1 MKYSPLA
8 RSISLGTLAVAL
20 SLPIAAQAAFIE
32 DSKASLELRNFY
44 MNRDYQNSTTNTGV
58 KPQLVTGTGGTTG
71 VPAEYRNKNE
81 EWAQGFLLKYESG
94 FTEGTIG
101 FGLDAIGTLGVK
113 LDSGRGTAGT
123 GLLLQDKETGKA
135 QDTYS
140 KLGATAKFRASNSVL
155 KVGTVIPKL
164 PTVSSSDTRLLPQT
178 FKGGMLNI
186 QEFEGLTVDL
196 GHLDRVNNKASQDHQ
211 ALRVNALQSN
221 SLKYKK
227 KNAAHNTNR
236 VASRRADSN
245 AFDFASLSYKWGETG
260 LTTGYHYGKLDDFY
274 KQHIVNGV
282 YTIQLADNQSLKTD
296 LRYAKT
302 SEDGKSGI
310 DNKAISGMLT
320 YSLGYNSFGLGYQKM
335 SGDTGYAY
343 LAETDPF
350 LTNYIQV
357 RDFAAQDEKSWQV
370 RYDYNFAGLGIPG
383 LNLMTR
389 YVKGSNID
397 MGVDAV
403 TKVKKSRGNEWERD
417 TDISYT
423 FQDGPLKNLGVK
435 WRNSTV
441 RSDISVGKVDENRLI
456 VSYTIPLL

>member
-1 MKYSPLA
+1 MKFSPLA

-20 SLPIAAQAAFIE
+20 SIPMAAQAAFIE

-44 MNRDYQNSTTNTGV
+44 MNRDFRHDDAKHQKINPTYTIGQKRQS
-58 KPQLVTGTGGTTG
+58 K
-71 VPAEYRNKNE
+71 AE

-94 FTEGTIG
+94 FTEGTVG
-101 FGLDAIGTLGVK
+101 VGVDAVGSLGLK

-123 GLLLQDKETGKA
+123 GLLLQDRETGKA
-135 QDTYS
+135 QDSYS
-140 KLGATAKFRASNSVL
+140 KLAAAAKFKVSDSVL
-155 KVGTVIPKL
+155 KVGNVMPKL
-164 PTVSSSDTRLLPQT
+164 PVISSSDTRLLPQS
-178 FKGGMLNI
+178 FKGGTLNV
-186 QEFEGLTVDL
+186 QEIEGLSVDL
-196 GHLDRVNNKASQDHQ
+196 GRLDRVNNKASQDHE
-211 ALRVNALQSN
+211 ALKVNGLQSK
-221 SLKYKK
+221 SLKYAK
-227 KNAAHNTNR
+227 KNEAHKLTNR
-236 VASRRADSN
+236 RQDSN
-245 AFDFASLSYKWGETG
+245 AFDFASLSYKWGDTG

-282 YTIQLADNQSLKTD
+282 YVLPIADGQSLKID
-296 LRYAKT
+296 LRYART

-310 DNKAISGMLT
+310 DNRAISGMLT

-350 LTNYIQV
+350 LTNYVQV
-357 RDFAAQDEKSWQV
+357 RDFAAQDEKSWQA
-370 RYDYNFAGLGIPG
+370 RYDYNFAGLGVPG

-389 YVKGSNID
+389 YIKGSNIY
-397 MGVDAV
+397 MGAGV
-403 TKVKKSRGNEWERD
+403 SRGNEWERD
-417 TDISYT
+417 TDIGYV

-441 RSDISVGKVDENRLI
+441 RSDLSGKIDENRLI